1 MLCAVSLRRLRT
13 VIVLIFL
20 LLIIVVYLNY
30 ESHEENNEPP
40 VKDPPLIKS
49 PKPILIATTE
59 EYEYE
64 EIPII
69 PSWGEFIPTDARYE
83 KDIFFLETRG

>member
-1 MLCAVSLRRLRT
+1 MLCAVSIRRLRT
-13 VIVLIFL
+13 VIVLLFL
-20 LLIIVVYLNY
+20 LLIIVVYLSY

-40 VKDPPLIKS
+40 LKDPFIKS
-49 PKPILIATTE
+49 PKPIFRATTE

-69 PSWGEFIPTDARYE
+69 PSWAEFIPTDVRYE